1 LSDSGHRDRLLEGA
15 LQCLQ
20 ERGFARTTTR
30 DIVAASGTNLGS
42 IVYHYG
48 TKERLLEAAMSEGF
62 RRWTEAIGAVADE
75 STANPFEQM
84 RAALGQA
91 SAAFDEQEGLYSAF
105 LEAAAETRRSDEL
118 REHMAAGYA
127 QTRERIAQSI
137 RRTMPDASERDVH
150 TLAALGVAIVDGL
163 MLQWLFDREA
173 VPAGEEVADVFM
185 RAVAAALAAMEG

>member
-1 LSDSGHRDRLLEGA
+1 LSDAGHRDRLLEGA

-137 RRTMPDASERDVH
+137 RRTMPDASEQDIH